1 MTTQEFSNEFDLMY
15 DNASGNAPGINLYEK
30 SVFLTLAQEEIVKET
45 YSGYTQSRVGFEG
58 SERRRRQL
66 SELVGDYK
74 TTTRL
79 SNFGGP
85 GTILTAEE
93 GSEQNLISSSQFF
106 GLPDDL
112 LYIVLESVT
121 LGGTNSCLN
130 GKKIKVRPDDFK
142 RAKAGATS
150 FVETEKSGKKRPAN
164 RFLNKQNIESN
175 KLAEKIRLGKI
186 KDKAQLRND
195 PDYKKIQS
203 NDIKNKLIQVLV
215 SKGGDASYKP
225 VEKKV
230 VEKKSAGSF
239 APEKLAKIK
248 KGAGAGTSR
257 GPDGVIQI
265 QEPLLVDKKTLDH
278 ARRTMS
284 QRGFLQAFPGYK
296 YASGGLVNAR
306 NGAFVEVQNRF
317 SDRMLPGKKRTTRI
331 Y

>member
-1 MTTQEFSNEFDLMY
+1 MSLKDDQNKIR
-15 DNASGNAPGINLYEK
+15 ASEAEK
-30 SVFLTLAQEEIVKET
+30 TR
-45 YSGYTQSRVGFEG
+45 SRSRQFTVGGQKFIEG
-58 SERRRRQL
+58 QTR
-66 SELVGDYK
+66 ELRDGTKVK
-74 TTTRL
+74 TTRSFFGNMNTGVGTFYAERL
-79 SNFGGP
+79 S
-85 GTILTAEE
+85 
-93 GSEQNLISSSQFF
+93 
-106 GLPDDL
+106 D
-112 LYIVLESVT
+112 
-121 LGGTNSCLN
+121 

-150 FVETEKSGKKRPAN
+150 FVETEKSDKKRPAN

-239 APEKLAKIK
+239 APEKLEKIK
-248 KGAGAGTSR
+248 SGSFKGAGTSR
-257 GPDGVIQI
+257 GTDGVIQI
-265 QEPLLVDKKTLDH
+265 QEPLLLDKKQMDID
-278 ARRTMS
+278 RKSGMS

>member
-1 MTTQEFSNEFDLMY
+1 MSLDDTVKKIKADQ
-15 DNASGNAPGINLYEK
+15 AEK
-30 SVFLTLAQEEIVKET
+30 TRT
-45 YSGYTQSRVGFEG
+45 RSRQFTVGGQKFIEG
-58 SERRRRQL
+58 QTR
-66 SELVGDYK
+66 ELRDGTKVK
-74 TTTRL
+74 TTRSFFGNMNTGVGTFYAERL
-79 SNFGGP
+79 S
-85 GTILTAEE
+85 
-93 GSEQNLISSSQFF
+93 
-106 GLPDDL
+106 D
-112 LYIVLESVT
+112 
-121 LGGTNSCLN
+121 

-150 FVETEKSGKKRPAN
+150 FVETEKSDKKRPAN

-175 KLAEKIRLGKI
+175 KLAQKIRLGKI
-186 KDKAQLRND
+186 KNQAQLEND
-195 PDYKKIQS
+195 PDYKKIKS
-203 NDIKNKLIQVLV
+203 NKIKDKLVKVLV

-265 QEPLLVDKKTLDH
+265 QEPLLLDKKTLDH